1 MAFFA
6 RIFSYS
12 GVVAALQ
19 PQVVQQSG
27 DSVFMLRDPYTF
39 VCPALQSN
47 GAVEVASPPLPAGTK
62 VLRVEVDDGA
72 TIRYEMRMGSNTR
85 TAGVNSPALSGQNV
99 LFASDG
105 AVFAFVDSSAV

>member
-1 MAFFA
+1 MAFFV

-19 PQVVQQSG
+19 PQVVQQSA

-39 VCPALQSN
+39 VCPKLQSN
-47 GAVEVASPPLPAGTK
+47 GATEVASPPLPAGTK

-72 TIRYEMRMGSNTR
+72 TIRYEMRMGANNR
-85 TAGVNSPALSGQNV
+85 TAGTNSPALSGQNV
-99 LFASDG
+99 IFASDG
-105 AVFAFVDSSAV
+105 AVFAFVDAAAV